1 MRMKC
6 ERLLNVYPPVT
17 CVKIGDPVVDM
28 EEGKNAGMWTIG
40 LTRSG
45 NMVGLDGEHW
55 AQLPE
60 AAKEVQLTRA
70 RRILLDAGA
79 DYVVEDLASCNPALA
94 EIEERLKLSK

>member
-1 MRMKC
+1 
-6 ERLLNVYPPVT
+6 
-17 CVKIGDPVVDM
+17 
-28 EEGKNAGMWTIG
+28 
-40 LTRSG
+40 
-45 NMVGLDGEHW
+45 MVGLDGEHW

-79 DYVVEDLASCNPALA
+79 DYVVGDLASCNPALA